1 MRISVSHAV
10 VGTISLLIGVFF
22 VMASWESISEYMRV
36 KEYAGF
42 ATGNV
47 TNKHFSQAADG
58 NSLYYID
65 YWFILAD
72 GKKISS
78 TRSIL
83 KQHWDVL
90 KVDDTLEIR
99 YDKSNP
105 NRNTP
110 MAGGSVSLV
119 YAFFVFILGAVFLIF
134 GIMRLISGFKKNS
147 GKKFQSH

>member
-1 MRISVSHAV
+1 MKISKSKVILGA
-10 VGTISLLIGVFF
+10 ISLLIGVFF
-22 VMASWESISEYMRV
+22 VMASWESSSEYMRV

-47 TNKHFSQAADG
+47 TKKHFSQAADG

-65 YWFILAD
+65 YWFILSD

-90 KVDDTLEIR
+90 KADDTLEIR

-105 NRNTP
+105 DRNIP
-110 MAGGSVSLV
+110 MAGGSLSLV

-134 GIMRLISGFKKNS
+134 GIMRIISGFNKNS
-147 GKKFQSH
+147 GKEFQSH